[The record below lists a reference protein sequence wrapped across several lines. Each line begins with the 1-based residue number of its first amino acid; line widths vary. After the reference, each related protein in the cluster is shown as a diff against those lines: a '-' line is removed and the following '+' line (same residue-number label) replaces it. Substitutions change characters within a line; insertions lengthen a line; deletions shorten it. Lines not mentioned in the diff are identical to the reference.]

1 LGNWRIFINQQ
12 VSSTESQFQNSKIS
26 KSNMNILGLFKQIT
40 TFVFD
45 VDGVLTD
52 GTVFVLEDGLQA
64 RRMNIKDGFALQMA
78 EKNGY
83 RVLVISGGNSPQV
96 AQRLEK
102 LGISNVHMAVL
113 DKKKFLLDYMSENK
127 LKTEE
132 VLYMGDDLPDLP
144 AMSVV
149 GLPCCPADAV
159 NEVKETVQYISPFN
173 GGNACVRDVIEKVL
187 KLNDKWNYRV
197 DVTSR

>member
-1 LGNWRIFINQQ
+1 
-12 VSSTESQFQNSKIS
+12 
-26 KSNMNILGLFKQIT
+26 MNILELFTKVT
-40 TFVFD
+40 TFIFD

-52 GTVFVLEDGLQA
+52 GTVLVMEDGLQA

-96 AQRLEK
+96 THRLEK
-102 LGISNVHMAVL
+102 LGISNVHMTVL

-127 LKTEE
+127 LKADE

-144 AMSVV
+144 AMSIV

-159 NEVKETVQYISPFN
+159 SEVKEAVQYISPLN

-187 KLNDKWNYRV
+187 KLNDNWNYRL